1 MILSLEGVH
10 TYYGRS
16 HVLQGISLEVAKG
29 DLVILIGRNG
39 VGKTT
44 TLKTIMGVQPPA
56 AGKVSFEGEEITG
69 LRPHQIARRGIAYIP
84 EERRILPNLT
94 VLENLKL
101 AMLIRGTI
109 TQAMLDDSLEEV
121 FAYFPRLKERIG
133 NRGEALSGG
142 EQQMLAMARAMVA
155 KPKLMLV
162 DEPTEGLM
170 PIMVDEIA
178 QILKKLRASGV
189 TILLVEQNYE
199 MAFGLSDSSRV
210 YIMEKG
216 RICHQTGIQALLADR
231 EPLERF
237 CGVRLAA
244 EGQAAGG

>member
-1 MILSLEGVH
+1 
-10 TYYGRS
+10 
-16 HVLQGISLEVAKG
+16 
-29 DLVILIGRNG
+29 
-39 VGKTT
+39 
-44 TLKTIMGVQPPA
+44 
-56 AGKVSFEGEEITG
+56 
-69 LRPHQIARRGIAYIP
+69 
-84 EERRILPNLT
+84 
-94 VLENLKL
+94 
-101 AMLIRGTI
+101 
-109 TQAMLDDSLEEV
+109 MLDDSLEEV

>member
-1 MILSLEGVH
+1 MILSLSDVH
-10 TYYGRS
+10 THYGRS
-16 HVLQGISLEVAKG
+16 HVLQGISLQVSQG

-44 TLKTIMGVQPPA
+44 TLKTIMGVQRPS
-56 AGKVSFEGEEITG
+56 AGKIVFEGQDVAG
-69 LRPHQIARRGIAYIP
+69 LPPHQIARRGIAYIP
-84 EERRILPNLT
+84 EERRIIPNLT

-101 AMLIRGTI
+101 AMLIQGKISQR
-109 TQAMLDDSLEEV
+109 AMDDALEEV
-121 FAYFPRLKERIG
+121 FSYFPRLKQRIG

-142 EQQMLAMARAMVA
+142 EQQMLAMARGMVA
-155 KPKLMLV
+155 RPKLMLV

-178 QILKKLRASGV
+178 NILRRLLSKGI

-199 MAFGLSDSSRV
+199 MAFGLSDTSQV

-216 RICHQTGIQALLADR
+216 IICHQTGIQALRADR
-231 EPLERF
+231 DPLERY
-237 CGVRLAA
+237 CGIRL
-244 EGQAAGG
+244 EAG